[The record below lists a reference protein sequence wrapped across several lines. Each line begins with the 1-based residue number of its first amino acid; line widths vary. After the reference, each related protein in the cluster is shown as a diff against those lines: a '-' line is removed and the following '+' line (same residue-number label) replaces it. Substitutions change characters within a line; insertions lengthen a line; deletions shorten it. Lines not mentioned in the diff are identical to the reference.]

1 MTCEFE
7 MSMDGELNF
16 FLGLQ
21 VRQREDGIFI
31 SQSMYARE
39 IMKKFSLERAKH
51 ASTPMSV
58 STKLCKDASGKDVQQ
73 TLYRSMIGKLLY
85 LTANRPDI
93 AFSVGVYARFQAFP
107 KEFHLTTVKRII
119 KYVRGTLDYG
129 IWYYFDT
136 NACLFAFSDADQV
149 GNVVDRKSAFGGCF
163 FMGTSLVS
171 WNSKK
176 QNCVSL
182 STVEDEYVAAGSYC
196 MQLLWK
202 KRMLSDYGINQGT
215 MVVYC
220 DNTSTIQISENP
232 VQHFRT
238 KHIEIRYH

>member
-1 MTCEFE
+1 MTSYLLKKGFTRGSVNKTLFVRYKNQGVLIAQVYVDDIFFGSTIYKHTQEFADVMTCEFE

-93 AFSVGVYARFQAFP
+93 AFSVGVCARF
-107 KEFHLTTVKRII
+107 
-119 KYVRGTLDYG
+119 
-129 IWYYFDT
+129 
-136 NACLFAFSDADQV
+136 
-149 GNVVDRKSAFGGCF
+149 
-163 FMGTSLVS
+163 
-171 WNSKK
+171 
-176 QNCVSL
+176 
-182 STVEDEYVAAGSYC
+182 
-196 MQLLWK
+196 
-202 KRMLSDYGINQGT
+202 
-215 MVVYC
+215 
-220 DNTSTIQISENP
+220 
-232 VQHFRT
+232 
-238 KHIEIRYH
+238 